1 MNKILINFCKYRI
14 SHLED
19 QRMKNAWLEYA
30 EKKDESKQTK
40 WDKLLREY
48 IEWLEK
54 QSNCYN

>member
-1 MNKILINFCKYRI
+1 
-14 SHLED
+14 
-19 QRMKNAWLEYA
+19 MKNAWLEYA